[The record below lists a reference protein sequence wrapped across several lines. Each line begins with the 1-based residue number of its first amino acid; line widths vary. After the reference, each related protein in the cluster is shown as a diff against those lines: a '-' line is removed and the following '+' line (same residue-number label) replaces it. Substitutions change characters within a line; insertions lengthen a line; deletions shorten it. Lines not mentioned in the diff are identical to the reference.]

1 MKNKTAEINKPY
13 KIAEDNVFAQAAA
26 LTAASFV
33 LQILL
38 FVYRI
43 IITRFSGA
51 GGLGVFQLA
60 MPYYSILASVSLSGI
75 TVAVS
80 RLTVEKVT
88 IGQEHQTRAVV
99 STALRLFLILLSI
112 CSVVTFLFPDLIAG
126 RILGDMRTKASMLLF
141 IPCLFLTGFE
151 NIYKAFFYGAKHIK
165 PNIISEPTELVIRII
180 TIFALLYLN
189 RYNLTPER
197 TAFFMVIG
205 MIVSEVF
212 SFFFLGAYYKIYQN
226 RRDAIPQKDLKP
238 KDSKPT
244 ATTTLRENF
253 FQNLQDFKN
262 ISPKLNIRGEIT
274 RIAVPICASS
284 VLMTIINSVNT
295 ILLPQRLVVAG
306 MAQTQAV
313 EMLGIL
319 MGMSMPLVTLPI
331 IFISPLMNIV
341 LPRIASAKK
350 LGDSA
355 DLNKKIAATLQM
367 CSFMTFP
374 AMAVVAALGRPLCM
388 LMYRN
393 ELAGAYVIPLM
404 LSSGFMYIQIVT
416 GSILNAIDK
425 QKQLA
430 VYNVIDGI
438 LHIICTYFFV
448 AMPQFGV
455 YGFMIGNFVSCL
467 MGTILNLATVT
478 RTVKLKFN
486 FKNWLVLP
494 AISGIYTGFMTHFT
508 YSFAIRL
515 SLPPVLAVVI
525 AILFAI
531 LIYTAISELR
541 GVSLVG
547 RVNAIISARATKKSR
562 RI

>member
-1 MKNKTAEINKPY
+1 MDIKNKINKDSVY
-13 KIAEDNVFAQAAA
+13 VQAAA

-51 GGLGVFQLA
+51 GGMGVFQLV

-80 RLTVEKVT
+80 RLTVEKTTV
-88 IGQEHQTRAVV
+88 GEEYKTRAVV
-99 STALRLFLILLSI
+99 GTALRLFVILLSA
-112 CSVVTFLFPDLIAG
+112 CAAVTFLFPDLIAG
-126 RILGDMRTKASMLLF
+126 RILGDMRTKASMLLV
-141 IPCLFLTGFE
+141 IPCLFLTGYE

-165 PNIISEPTELVIRII
+165 PNIISEPTELSIRII
-180 TIFALLYLN
+180 TIFILLYLN
-189 RYNLTPER
+189 RDNLTPER
-197 TAFFMVIG
+197 TAFFMVLG

-212 SFFFLGAYYKIYQN
+212 SFVFLGLYYKLYQD
-226 RRDAIPQKDLKP
+226 RRV
-238 KDSKPT
+238 
-244 ATTTLRENF
+244 REEHN
-253 FQNLQDFKN
+253 KRPHYSGSRGIRYE
-262 ISPKLNIRGEIT
+262 IS
-274 RIAVPICASS
+274 RIAMPICASS

-295 ILLPQRLVVAG
+295 ILIPRRLIVSG
-306 MAQTQAV
+306 MTQTQAV
-313 EMLGIL
+313 ETLGIL

-355 DLNKKIAATLQM
+355 GLNRKIAKTLQL
-367 CSFMTFP
+367 CSFLTFP
-374 AMAVVAALGRPLCM
+374 AMAAVAALGRPLSM

-393 ELAGAYVIPLM
+393 ETAGQLIIPLM
-404 LSSGFMYIQIVT
+404 LSSVFMYIQIVT

-448 AMPQFGV
+448 AIPEFGV
-455 YGFMIGNFVSCL
+455 YGFMLGNFVSCL
-467 MGTILNLATVT
+467 MGTILNLTTVIK
-478 RTVKLKFN
+478 TVKLRFD
-486 FKNWLVLP
+486 FRNWLILP
-494 AISGIYTGFMTHFT
+494 ALSGVYTGFMTYFT
-508 YSFAIRL
+508 YNLCIRIA
-515 SLPPVLAVVI
+515 LPPALSVTA
-525 AILFAI
+525 AILFSI
-531 LIYTAISELR
+531 VIYIAVLELR
-541 GVSLVG
+541 GVSLTG
-547 RVNAIISARATKKSR
+547 RFLKLGKTKVSPD
-562 RI
+562 

>member
-1 MKNKTAEINKPY
+1 MKNTTADINKPN
-13 KIAEDNVFAQAAA
+13 KISKIDKDNVFAQAAA

-60 MPYYSILASVSLSGI
+60 MPYYSILASVSLSGM

-80 RLTVEKVT
+80 RLTVEKT
-88 IGQEHQTRAVV
+88 TMNQEEQTRAVV
-99 STALRLFLILLSI
+99 STALRLFLILLTI
-112 CSVVTFLFPDLIAG
+112 CSVVTFIFPDLIAG

-165 PNIISEPTELVIRII
+165 PNIISEPTELSIRII
-180 TIFALLYLN
+180 TIFILLYFN
-189 RYNLTPER
+189 RDNLTPER

-205 MIVSEVF
+205 MIVSEIF
-212 SFFFLGAYYKIYQN
+212 SFLFLGAYYKIYQN
-226 RRDAIPQKDLKP
+226 RRDAARNELS
-238 KDSKPT
+238 DSKIHGVNQLIRRAAGVYNKST
-244 ATTTLRENF
+244 A
-253 FQNLQDFKN
+253 
-262 ISPKLNIRGEIT
+262 NIRSEIT

-313 EMLGIL
+313 ETLGIL

-350 LGDSA
+350 LGDAA
-355 DLNKKIAATLQM
+355 DLNKKITTTLKM
-367 CSFMTFP
+367 CAFLTFP

-404 LSSGFMYIQIVT
+404 LSSTFMYIQIVT

-438 LHIICTYFFV
+438 LHIIFTYFLV
-448 AMPQFGV
+448 AMPRFGV
-455 YGFMIGNFVSCL
+455 YGFMIGNFASCL
-467 MGTILNLATVT
+467 MGTILNLTTVI
-478 RTVKLKFN
+478 RTVKLKFD
-486 FKNWLVLP
+486 FKNWLLLP
-494 AISGIYTGFMTHFT
+494 AAGGIYTGFMT
-508 YSFAIRL
+508 YFAYNFSIRFL
-515 SLPPVLAVVI
+515 SLPPVLSVVT

-531 LIYTAISELR
+531 TIYAAICELR

-547 RVNAIISARATKKSR
+547 RLRAMISIKMANKSHQN
-562 RI
+562 